1 MRERLL
7 SETRGVRSWCPRV
20 SKNRNDYL
28 QADMESVS
36 SVCAVATQDTWELYK
51 EDNNGKAVKS
61 ETERTGRY
69 ECKFC
74 VASRNFVVT

>member
-1 MRERLL
+1 M
-7 SETRGVRSWCPRV
+7 SETRGVGRWCPRT
-20 SKNRNDYL
+20 SKNSNDYL

-36 SVCAVATQDTWELYK
+36 SVCAVATQDTWELCK

-69 ECKFC
+69 ECKSC
-74 VASRNFVVT
+74 AASCNFVVT